1 MGDNGGQK
9 ESLSTSLLWFLDGT
23 LWPFDC
29 DTYDGTKFHLK
40 NGLVYDESNTTI
52 APYSS
57 SESILK
63 LLKAE
68 PDIKLAVASRTTSPS
83 VARQLLHMYSWSGLF
98 DYMEIYP
105 TSKIQHFTALRKKSN
120 IPFSEMLFF
129 DDLSWNI
136 SEVSRLGVHA
146 HLVHNGVD
154 AHVLRNALL
163 DFAKHSTVTI
173 QT

>member
-1 MGDNGGQK
+1 MVAPCI
-9 ESLSTSLLWFLDGT
+9 SIFR
-23 LWPFDC
+23 
-29 DTYDGTKFHLK
+29 